1 MLETH
6 GGQVKRERYIYIF
19 SGANT
24 TEFRDNFPGFACW
37 GALILRKLQSLFCA
51 CSAQP
56 GKMRTGISVQHQDH
70 RTFDGHRLSSSE
82 WYRLRLYIMS

>member
-1 MLETH
+1 MVPNAPLASAPGKQFHPPTLRMLEIH

-37 GALILRKLQSLFCA
+37 GALILRKLQSQFCA

-56 GKMRTGISVQHQDH
+56 GK
-70 RTFDGHRLSSSE
+70 
-82 WYRLRLYIMS
+82 